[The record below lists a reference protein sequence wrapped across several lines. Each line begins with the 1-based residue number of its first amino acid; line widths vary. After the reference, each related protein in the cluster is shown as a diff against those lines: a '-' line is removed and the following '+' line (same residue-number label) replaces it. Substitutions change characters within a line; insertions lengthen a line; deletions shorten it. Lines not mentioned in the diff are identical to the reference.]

1 MAFRIAQISDMH
13 LSARRPFF
21 QHNWEVL
28 LDHLREA
35 APDLVVCTGDMTID
49 GCVHESELDF
59 AAAQFRRLGREVL
72 FVPGNHDIG
81 NSRPDVRGGE
91 ILITEQRRAAYC
103 KRFGCDFWIR
113 DLDRWRLVGLNSML
127 PGSGFAAER
136 EQNELLQDAI
146 ATLGSRKLIVLA
158 HKPLY
163 LVGPEE
169 NNLMQSALYPEHRAR
184 WHALLEP
191 AGNVLMLSGHIH
203 EVKTARWQ
211 RIRQIWAPST
221 AFVMDAAGRNKKRH
235 GVQRPGYL
243 MHGLDGARHRH
254 EFVEPDGFIITDL
267 GNWFRHPAGFHAR
280 YAAEPLRGLALTDE
294 VRL

>member
-13 LSARRPFF
+13 LSPGRPFF

-35 APDLVVCTGDMTID
+35 APDLIVCTGDMTID
-49 GCVHESELDF
+49 GCEHESELDF

-72 FVPGNHDIG
+72 FVPGNHDVG

-91 ILITEQRRAAYC
+91 VLITEQRRAAYC
-103 KRFGCDFWIR
+103 KRFGSDFWVR
-113 DLDRWRLVGLNSML
+113 DLDRWRLVGLNAML

-136 EQNELLQDAI
+136 EQDELLQDAV
-146 ATLGSRKLIVLA
+146 ATRDGRKLIVLA

-163 LVGPEE
+163 LVEPQE
-169 NNLMQSALYPEHRAR
+169 NNRVQSALYPEHRTR
-184 WHALLEP
+184 WQALLEP
-191 AGNVLMLSGHIH
+191 AGGVLMLSGHIH
-203 EVKTARWQ
+203 EVKTAKWG

-221 AFVMDAAGRNKKRH
+221 AFVMDVAGRNKKRR
-235 GVQRPGYL
+235 GIQRPGYL
-243 MHGLDGARHRH
+243 MHGLDGARHIY
-254 EFVEPDGFIITDL
+254 EFVEPDGFLIIDL

-280 YAAEPLRGLALTDE
+280 YAAEPLRGLALAGE
-294 VRL
+294 ASR

>member
-28 LDHLREA
+28 LDHLGQA
-35 APDLVVCTGDMTID
+35 APDLVVCTGDMTI
-49 GCVHESELDF
+49 GGTEHESDLDF
-59 AAAQFRRLGREVL
+59 AATQFRRLGREVL

-91 ILITEQRRAAYC
+91 DLITEQRRAAYC
-103 KRFGCDFWIR
+103 QRFGSDFWVR

-127 PGSGFAAER
+127 PGSGFAAEG
-136 EQNELLQDAI
+136 EQDELLQDAV
-146 ATLGSRKLIVLA
+146 ATLGRRKLIVLA

-163 LVGPEE
+163 LVEPGE
-169 NNLMQSALYPEHRAR
+169 NKLVQSALYPEHRAR

-203 EVKTARWQ
+203 AVKTASWG
-211 RIRQIWAPST
+211 RIRQVWAPST
-221 AFVMDAAGRNKKRH
+221 AFVMDAAGRNRKRH

-243 MHGLDGARHRH
+243 MHSLDGARHVH

-280 YAAEPLRGLALTDE
+280 YAAEPLRGLTLAQET
-294 VRL
+294 RP